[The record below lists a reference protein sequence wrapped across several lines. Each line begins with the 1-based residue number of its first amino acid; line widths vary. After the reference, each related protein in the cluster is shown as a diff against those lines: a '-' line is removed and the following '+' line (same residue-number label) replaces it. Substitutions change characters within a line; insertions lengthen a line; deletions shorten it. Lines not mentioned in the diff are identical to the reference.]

1 MQPKHTAAIFLQMA
15 ATLRIIAVT
24 MGICCVFYVSFI
36 LMFAKIAAPESAE
49 GSLIRNADG
58 DVLGSALIAQGFSGD
73 RYLWPRPSAV
83 DYNASSSGGSN
94 LSPVNPELHA
104 RARHIIKRL
113 NLQTPIS
120 VPADLV
126 TASGSGLDPHI
137 TLKAVLAQSERI
149 ASVRGL
155 PVSSV
160 VKLLKNLSRTTGG
173 FLYSDPM
180 VNVLD
185 INLALDMMGE

>member
-1 MQPKHTAAIFLQMA
+1 MQPKHKAAIISQIA
-15 ATLRIIAVT
+15 ASLRIIAVT
-24 MGICCVFYVSFI
+24 MGICCVFYGSFI
-36 LMFAKIAAPESAE
+36 LIFAQIVTPESAQ
-49 GSLIRNADG
+49 GSLIRNAGG
-58 DVLGSALIAQGFSGD
+58 DVLGSSLIAQGFSGN

-94 LSPVNPELHA
+94 LSPANPELHD

-113 NLQTPIS
+113 NLQNPIS

-137 TLKAVLAQSERI
+137 TLKAALAQSERI
-149 ASVRGL
+149 ASARGL

-160 VKLLKNLSRTTGG
+160 VKMLKDLSRTTGG
-173 FLYSDPM
+173 FLSSDPL
-180 VNVLD
+180 VNVLE